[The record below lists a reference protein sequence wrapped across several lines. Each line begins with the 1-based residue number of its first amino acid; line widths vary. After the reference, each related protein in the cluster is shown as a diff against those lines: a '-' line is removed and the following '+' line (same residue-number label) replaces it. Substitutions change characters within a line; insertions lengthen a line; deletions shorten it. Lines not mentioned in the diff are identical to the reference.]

1 MLALGLDRA
10 GGGIAGYFGLG
21 PVPDRGHPPAHR
33 RTPEFFFRKSGIPLR
48 AANRIDFESIAG
60 CRAGVNIGIVRSARK
75 E

>member
-33 RTPEFFFRKSGIPLR
+33 RTREDFSSGRVASHSAPQTGLILNQSPDAAPE
-48 AANRIDFESIAG
+48 
-60 CRAGVNIGIVRSARK
+60 
-75 E
+75 